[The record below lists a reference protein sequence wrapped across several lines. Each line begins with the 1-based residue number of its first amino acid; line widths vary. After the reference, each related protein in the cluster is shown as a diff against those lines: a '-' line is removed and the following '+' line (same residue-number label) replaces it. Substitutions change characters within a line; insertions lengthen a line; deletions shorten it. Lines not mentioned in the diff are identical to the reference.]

1 MLDAGQASRAVGEK
15 TFADITDLTIAA
27 SRVAE
32 QAEKFFRWA
41 AVSGALLLEYHT
53 VAFDADATIDRIEA
67 SLGLRTDREQ
77 AKRHAFEEAFT
88 QKNKAQRNRFL
99 SELTEQQNEE
109 MKELFSTFISNFID
123 GEPTQFLS
131 EKRLEILERE
141 ASRRSPGAGGARHA
155 ISQ

>member
-1 MLDAGQASRAVGEK
+1 
-15 TFADITDLTIAA
+15 
-27 SRVAE
+27 
-32 QAEKFFRWA
+32 
-41 AVSGALLLEYHT
+41 
-53 VAFDADATIDRIEA
+53 
-67 SLGLRTDREQ
+67 
-77 AKRHAFEEAFT
+77 
-88 QKNKAQRNRFL
+88 
-99 SELTEQQNEE
+99 LTEQQNEE